1 MNIGLC
7 VATAGMAIALAIG
20 CAAEDSADIPAAAD
34 TRWDTFVDQYVEAH
48 LAAHPLW
55 AVKQGRHEYDGQFP
69 DWSADGIAREIERLH
84 AARNEANAFPVA
96 DLTDEQRF
104 ERDYLVATIDGFLF
118 WLEKAEW
125 PFRNPGFYFNWQVD
139 ELDPSPYITRDY
151 APIAERMA
159 AYTRFAS
166 NVPAAAAQIQANLRI
181 PMPRTYL
188 EYGVAS
194 FRGLGE
200 YFVNDVPQ
208 AWAEVADP
216 ELQAAFESANA
227 AAAAAMLSLADWLES
242 HADSATE
249 DFALGPELFAEML
262 YDTER
267 VGATLEELEAIAR
280 ADFVRNQTALAEA
293 CSAFAPGASIVDCVA
308 QMADR
313 KPEGGAVDAAR
324 GQLDELEAF
333 LREADLVSIPG
344 TEKALVAEAP
354 PFARSNFAYISTAGP
369 YDEGQPSI
377 YYIAPPDPAWPDDVQ
392 WAYIPGDADLLF
404 TSVHEVW
411 PGHFLNLLH
420 GNRSDRMFGRL
431 FWSYAFGEGWAH
443 YTEELM
449 LEAGL
454 RDGSPETQIGQLS
467 NALLRN
473 VRFLSTLGL
482 HTQGMSVTESER
494 LFIEEG
500 YQDEGTARQQAA
512 RGTRD
517 PAYLNYTLGK
527 LMIRKLRD
535 DWTASRG
542 GREAWR
548 EFHDTFL
555 SYGIPPIPLVRGAMM
570 GGEVEAVFP

>member
-1 MNIGLC
+1 
-7 VATAGMAIALAIG
+7 MAIALAIG
-20 CAAEDSADIPAAAD
+20 CAAEDSAETPTAAD
-34 TRWDTFVDQYVEAH
+34 TGWDTFVDQYVEAH

-55 AVKQGRHEYDGQFP
+55 AVVQGRHEYDGRFP

-84 AARNEANAFPVA
+84 AARDEANAFPVP

-104 ERDYLVATIDGFLF
+104 ERDYLIATIDGFLF

-166 NVPAAAAQIQANLRI
+166 NVPAAAAQIQTNLRI

-188 EYGVAS
+188 KYGVAS

-200 YFVNDVPQ
+200 YFLNDVPQ

-216 ELQAAFESANA
+216 ELQAAFETANA

-242 HADSATE
+242 HAHSATE

-280 ADFVRNQTALAEA
+280 ADFVRNQAALAEA
-293 CSAFAPGASIVDCVA
+293 CAAFAPGASIVDCFA

-344 TEKALVAEAP
+344 TEEALVEEAP

-392 WAYIPGDADLLF
+392 WAYIPGEADLLF

-473 VRFLSTLGL
+473 VRFLSALGL
-482 HTQGMSVTESER
+482 HTQGMSVAESER

-527 LMIRKLRD
+527 LLIRKLRD

-570 GGEVEAVFP
+570 GGEAEAVFP